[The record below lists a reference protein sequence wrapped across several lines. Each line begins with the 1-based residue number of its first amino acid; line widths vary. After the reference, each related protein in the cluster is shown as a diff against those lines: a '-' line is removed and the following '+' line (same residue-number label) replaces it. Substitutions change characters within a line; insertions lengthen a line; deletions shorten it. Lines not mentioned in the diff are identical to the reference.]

1 MTRYLAGRRL
11 ANRVTPEGD
20 VILDEAT
27 EV

>member
-1 MTRYLAGRRL
+1 MTRDLAGRRL

-20 VILDEAT
+20 VILDEET